1 MILKQI
7 KQSKIT
13 PNRGGDLFIAIELK
27 IKIKINSF
35 SFRIGEK
42 GGSSFRRAQ
51 TSSQSSQ

>member
-13 PNRGGDLFIAIELK
+13 PNRGGDLFIVIEL
-27 IKIKINSF
+27 KIKINSF